1 MVGMEPLERVRK
13 QGEAQSVK
21 GSRLRKEVEMEK
33 VNTYLNNSE
42 NQTDLGTYLAMVWV
56 CKFLY

>member
-1 MVGMEPLERVRK
+1 MVGTEPLERVRK

-56 CKFLY
+56 CKLLY